1 MTFVF
6 QLVAGWE
13 AIQDMNYTGED
24 DGEQEGATKRHAAK
38 IGLFLCDWEPGL
50 FLAYY
55 SCSCLKRCSL
65 YKLDKPRA
73 WEKLLGNT

>member
-24 DGEQEGATKRHAAK
+24 DGEQEGAMKRHAAK

-50 FLAYY
+50 FL
-55 SCSCLKRCSL
+55 CLLFLFLSQTI
-65 YKLDKPRA
+65 
-73 WEKLLGNT
+73 LLIQTR